1 MSKLKINIAIAK
13 KNNIIKQKVKC
24 KNALCLN
31 FMLNVFEPDIDNNVI
46 LSVLFILNITEY

>member
-13 KNNIIKQKVKC
+13 KNNIIKQKFKY
-24 KNALCLN
+24 KNTLCLN

>member
-24 KNALCLN
+24 KNTLCLN
-31 FMLNVFEPDIDNNVI
+31 FMLNVFDPDIDKIVI
-46 LSVLFILNITEY
+46 LSVLFILNIIEY

>member
-24 KNALCLN
+24 KNTLCLT